1 VESELAPAAATL
13 VDSNV
18 LLDVISADQQ
28 WFDWSSRALERAA
41 DDGPLVINQVI
52 YAEVSVRFARIEDVD
67 DALPVDDFLRMPVP
81 WSAAF
86 LAAKCFV
93 SYHRRGRSKSAP
105 LPDFLI
111 GAHAAVSRLKLLTR
125 DATRYRSYFP
135 TVELLA
141 P

>member
-18 LLDVISADQQ
+18 LLDVLSADQQ

-93 SYHRRGRSKSAP
+93 SYHRRAGRKARRYRTSSSAP
-105 LPDFLI
+105 TP
-111 GAHAAVSRLKLLTR
+111 R
-125 DATRYRSYFP
+125 
-135 TVELLA
+135 
-141 P
+141 